1 MPKHDIPEAL
11 TEERAIA
18 RVMVMKYART
28 VGMRNHDE

>member
-18 RVMVMKYART
+18 RVMVMKYAP